1 MIYIHNKELFA
12 KWQSKSMETGI
23 VFGEFTVDGIDF
35 YSDEEV
41 EFANGS
47 HWSTLRVWADYVLI
61 YEEEH
66 ELEPGEVEDETVC

>member
-23 VFGEFTVDGIDF
+23 VFGEFTVDGIEF
-35 YSDEEV
+35 WSEEEV

-47 HWSTLRVWADYVLI
+47 HWSTLTVWGDGDVI

-66 ELEPGEVEDETVC
+66 ELEPGEVEDE